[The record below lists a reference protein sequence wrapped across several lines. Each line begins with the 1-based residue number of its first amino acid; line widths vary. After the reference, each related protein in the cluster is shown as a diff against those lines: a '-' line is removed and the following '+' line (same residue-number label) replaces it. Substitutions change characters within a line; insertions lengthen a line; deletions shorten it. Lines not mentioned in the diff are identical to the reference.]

1 MFNEKIVQV
10 LLGCTTVTC
19 SLRTGTTSEK
29 KNSVSTPPLEKI
41 QNIASIMVYTVR
53 KNTAPS
59 SVLNIEVHVVGGI
72 EKGWPNKSRIYHN

>member
-1 MFNEKIVQV
+1 MHYCDLLSPYRNHLRKKI
-10 LLGCTTVTC
+10 
-19 SLRTGTTSEK
+19 
-29 KNSVSTPPLEKI
+29 SVSTPPLEKI